1 MLASLPL
8 HRPAQTTDGPQWEE
22 EPLAQ
27 VWVSEG
33 TLTMLSAGKAIAG
46 IIPGNRHRLPAHLS
60 VNVELLGQR
69 VDHHGQVLLPH
80 LGRREMA
87 YHMGPQSPMPTYAHP
102 ALHQHLWETHQDEV
116 CLISGQHQ
124 HRHMV
129 LRQWCND

>member
-87 YHMGPQSPMPTYAHP
+87 YHMGPRSPMPTYAHP
-102 ALHQHLWETHQDEV
+102 ALHQHL
-116 CLISGQHQ
+116 
-124 HRHMV
+124 
-129 LRQWCND
+129 